1 MIRILLFF
9 FVLAAVFIGPQ
20 LWVKRVFSQYRTPR
34 EDFPGT
40 GGELA
45 RHLLDRFHLQ
55 DVQVET
61 TDMGDHYDPLA
72 KIVRLTSENYY
83 GQSLTAATV
92 AAHEV
97 GHALQDQ
104 AGYSPL
110 KERTRLVRVAQR
122 AEKVGSFVMLGIPIV
137 AAITRAPGAG
147 LLVMIAGIAT
157 MGIGTLIHFLTLP
170 VEWDASFRRALP
182 VLEQGG
188 YLSPEDLS
196 GARKILKAAALTYV
210 AGSMASLLNLWRWIA
225 MMRR

>member
-1 MIRILLFF
+1 MTRILLFLL
-9 FVLAAVFIGPQ
+9 VLAAVFIGPQ
-20 LWVKRVFSQYRTPR
+20 LWVKRVFAQYRGPR

-61 TDMGDHYDPLA
+61 TDVGDHYDPLA
-72 KIVRLTSENYY
+72 KVVRLTSENYN
-83 GQSLTAATV
+83 GKSLTAATV

-104 AGYSPL
+104 AGYPPL
-110 KERTRLVRVAQR
+110 KERTRLVRVAQN
-122 AEKVGSFVMLGIPIV
+122 AEKVGSFVMLGIPVV

-182 VLEQGG
+182 VLKQGG
-188 YLSPEDLS
+188 YLSSEDLS
-196 GARKILKAAALTYV
+196 GARRILKAAALTYV

>member
-1 MIRILLFF
+1 MIRLLVILLL
-9 FVLAAVFIGPQ
+9 LAAVFVGPQ
-20 LWVKRVFSQYRTPR
+20 LWVKRVFAQHRAPR

-45 RHLLDRFHLQ
+45 RHLLDRFHLEH
-55 DVQVET
+55 VQVET

-72 KIVRLTSENYY
+72 KIIRLTPENYNSK
-83 GQSLTAATV
+83 SLTAATV

-104 AGYSPL
+104 ANYPPL
-110 KERTRLVRVAQR
+110 KERTRLVRVAQG
-122 AEKVGSFVMLGIPIV
+122 AEKIGSFVMLGIPLV
-137 AAITRAPGAG
+137 AGITRAPAAG
-147 LLVMIAGIAT
+147 LLVMLAGIAT
-157 MGIGTLIHFLTLP
+157 MGIGTLIHLMTLP

-182 VLEQGG
+182 ILERGG
-188 YLSPEDLS
+188 YLSREDLS
-196 GARKILKAAALTYV
+196 EARRILKAAALTYV

>member
-1 MIRILLFF
+1 MIRILLILLLFA
-9 FVLAAVFIGPQ
+9 VVFIAPQ
-20 LWVKRVFSQYRTPR
+20 LWVKRVFSQYRDPR
-34 EDFPGT
+34 DDFPGT

-45 RHLLDRFHLQ
+45 RHLLDRFHLEA
-55 DVQVET
+55 VQVET
-61 TDMGDHYDPLA
+61 TDMGDHYDPQT

-83 GQSLTAATV
+83 GKSLTAATI

-104 AGYSPL
+104 AGYPPL
-110 KERTRLVRVAQR
+110 KERTRLVRVAQG
-122 AEKVGSFVMLGIPIV
+122 AEKIGSFVMLGIPLV
-137 AAITRAPGAG
+137 AGLTRAPGAG
-147 LLVMIAGIAT
+147 LLVMVAGIAT
-157 MGIGTLIHFLTLP
+157 MGIGTLIHFMTLP

-188 YLSPEDLS
+188 YLSREDLTA
-196 GARKILKAAALTYV
+196 ARRILKAAALTYV